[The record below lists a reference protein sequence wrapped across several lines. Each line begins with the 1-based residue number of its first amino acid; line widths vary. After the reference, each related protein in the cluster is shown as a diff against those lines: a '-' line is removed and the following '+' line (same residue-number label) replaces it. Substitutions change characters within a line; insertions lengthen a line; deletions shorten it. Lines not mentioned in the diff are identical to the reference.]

1 MGRMGISSDEILS
14 QAGELL
20 PDAVA
25 LRRRIH
31 ANPELGLELPE
42 TQREVLEQLDGLGL
56 EVEIGKTLTSV
67 VATLRGAR
75 PGPTILLRGDMDA
88 LPMPEDNDLEFRSK
102 NAGRMHACGHDSH
115 VAMLV
120 GAARAL
126 AARRDELSGSVRFM
140 FQPGEEGFAGARYM
154 IEEGVLEGVDAAFAI
169 HIDPRI
175 PVGMVATRPGSV
187 PASADVVG
195 VTLRGRGGHAS
206 MPHDTVDPI
215 PAACELVQALQTM
228 ITRRINAFDP
238 AVLTVS
244 KIQAGTTGN
253 VIPESAEL
261 LGTLRTVSERTR
273 KQAKEGIQRVAN
285 GVAAA
290 HELVAEINVVDGY
303 PVTVNDAEFTA
314 FTQRALG
321 ELLGDSAVFEMPSP
335 VMGAEDFSFVLQN
348 VPGAMVFLGVRPDG
362 VDHPAPCHSNR
373 MLINESAMTQGIA
386 AHTAIA
392 LQYLG

>member
-31 ANPELGLELPE
+31 SNPELGLELPE

-187 PASADVVG
+187 LASADVVG